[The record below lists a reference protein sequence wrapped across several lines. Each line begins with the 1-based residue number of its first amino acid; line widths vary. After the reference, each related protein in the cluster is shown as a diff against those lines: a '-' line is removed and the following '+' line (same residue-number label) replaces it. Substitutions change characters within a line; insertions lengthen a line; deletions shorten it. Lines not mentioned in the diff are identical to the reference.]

1 MRHAAIASGRTDY
14 TGIYYRGGS
23 GSVGYTHPEDWRASK
38 LRSLKT
44 RNESVSGKQL
54 RGLKQILIANQ
65 NIKLLWKNVQA
76 ILRKNPLF
84 FNLVLFTSGICYK
97 WKGLIQVHIQNQWI
111 YVYGLTQH
119 LFKMWKFCR
128 PSMLTIKSL
137 PQGLAL
143 IWIAS
148 S

>member
-54 RGLKQILIANQ
+54 RGLKQILIAIQ
-65 NIKLLWKNVQA
+65 NIKLL
-76 ILRKNPLF
+76 
-84 FNLVLFTSGICYK
+84 
-97 WKGLIQVHIQNQWI
+97 
-111 YVYGLTQH
+111 
-119 LFKMWKFCR
+119 
-128 PSMLTIKSL
+128 
-137 PQGLAL
+137 
-143 IWIAS
+143 
-148 S
+148 